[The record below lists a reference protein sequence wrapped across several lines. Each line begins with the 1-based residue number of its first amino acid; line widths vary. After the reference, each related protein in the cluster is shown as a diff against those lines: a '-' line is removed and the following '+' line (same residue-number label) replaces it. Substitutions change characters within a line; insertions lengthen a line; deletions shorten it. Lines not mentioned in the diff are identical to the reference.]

1 MEDWADIRF
10 LRQQSLS
17 IRAIASQVGC
27 AKKTVE
33 RALASN
39 RPPQYRKR
47 EGVASAFDAYEE
59 QVLVTPKDC
68 LITGYGVG
76 RA

>member
-1 MEDWADIRF
+1 MEYWADIRF

-39 RPPQYRKR
+39 RPLQYRKH

-59 QVLVTPKDC
+59 
-68 LITGYGVG
+68 
-76 RA
+76 